1 MRTKKFISV
10 GLLAA
15 GLALSSMGAVSADST
30 PPPNAKSPTAY
41 AAQLAA
47 YKLALIEYR
56 VTIAVNAI
64 NYRIALEKYQA
75 DWQAT
80 LTKYEAPYKTAL
92 AQYQTLQT
100 AYLAKLAP
108 IAAIRKSALDKADA
122 DFLAAIAKA
131 TTTAQKN
138 LALSARA
145 TAMTTANSAY
155 KAAAAAIGAAPVK
168 PVKPAELTKPAAPVK
183 QASPV
188 QPTPP
193 AKTGANKK

>member
-1 MRTKKFISV
+1 MRTNKFISV

-15 GLALSSMGAVSADST
+15 GLAMSSISAVSADTT

-47 YKLALIEYR
+47 YKVALIEYR

-64 NYRIALEKYQA
+64 NYRIALEIYQA
-75 DWQAT
+75 DWQAA
-80 LTKYEAPYKTAL
+80 LAKYEAPYKTAM

-100 AYLAKLAP
+100 AYLDKLAP
-108 IAAIRKSALDKADA
+108 IAATRKVALDKADA

-131 TTTAQKN
+131 TTSAQKS
-138 LALSARA
+138 LALTART
-145 TAMTTANSAY
+145 TAMTAANSAY
-155 KAAAAAIGAAPVK
+155 KTSAAAIGPAPVK

-183 QASPV
+183 PASPV
-188 QPTPP
+188 KPTPP